1 MKNKFFSFFLLL
13 TFILT
18 TGAGCSPTVAP
29 KSIKPI
35 TITYWRV
42 FDDADAFADIIANYK
57 KIHPYITVEYK
68 KFRYEEYEKELLNA
82 LAEDRGPDIFS
93 IPSAWLGEYQAKLA
107 PLPPELT
114 LTYPVTRGTIKKET
128 IAEVRTTKSL
138 TLKDLKT
145 NFVDIVSSDALL
157 NKDGEERI
165 YGLPLYIDT
174 MAMYYN
180 PSLFNNAGISAP
192 PQYWDTEFQQDV
204 KKLTKQN
211 NQGNIIQSGV
221 ALGGNANIERP
232 QDIISLLMMQNGAVM
247 MDNGSVL
254 FHIIPAGGD
263 QKYNPGLEALRFYT
277 DFSNPGKDVY
287 CWNSTLE
294 NSLNLFAQGS
304 LAMMFSYSYNLPVI
318 RALAPKLTFSIAK
331 MPQIRGN
338 AKQVNYANYWL
349 EGVSAKTKNI
359 NEAWDFIQFE
369 TSQEQ
374 VQSYLKIAKKPTA
387 LRTLI
392 KTQTDDLDIGV
403 FADQVLTAQSWYHG
417 KDSLAAE
424 KAMSD
429 MIDLTIKNEKEIK
442 QIMEQGASK
451 VQQTVF

>member
-1 MKNKFFSFFLLL
+1 
-13 TFILT
+13 
-18 TGAGCSPTVAP
+18 
-29 KSIKPI
+29 
-35 TITYWRV
+35 
-42 FDDADAFADIIANYK
+42 
-57 KIHPYITVEYK
+57 
-68 KFRYEEYEKELLNA
+68 
-82 LAEDRGPDIFS
+82 
-93 IPSAWLGEYQAKLA
+93 
-107 PLPPELT
+107 
-114 LTYPVTRGTIKKET
+114 
-128 IAEVRTTKSL
+128 
-138 TLKDLKT
+138 
-145 NFVDIVSSDALL
+145 
-157 NKDGEERI
+157 
-165 YGLPLYIDT
+165 
-174 MAMYYN
+174 
-180 PSLFNNAGISAP
+180 
-192 PQYWDTEFQQDV
+192 
-204 KKLTKQN
+204 
-211 NQGNIIQSGV
+211 
-221 ALGGNANIERP
+221 
-232 QDIISLLMMQNGAVM
+232 
-247 MDNGSVL
+247 
-254 FHIIPAGGD
+254 
-263 QKYNPGLEALRFYT
+263 
-277 DFSNPGKDVY
+277 
-287 CWNSTLE
+287 
-294 NSLNLFAQGS
+294 
-304 LAMMFSYSYNLPVI
+304 
-318 RALAPKLTFSIAK
+318 